1 MVQFRHAQREIQFK
15 IVYYGPALGG
25 KTTNLEALH
34 EIADPEGNTQLVSLK
49 TAEDRTLFFD
59 FLPFNL
65 GEIQGYQIRY
75 QVYTVPGQVNYN
87 TTRKVVL
94 AGTDAI
100 IFVADSQPDRAQ
112 ENYISWENMRANLLA
127 NKLDLAQTTVI
138 IQCNKQDLPGILSP
152 EQVLAAMRVEG
163 VAHTLAGRR

>member
-75 QVYTVPGQVNYN
+75 QVYTVPGQVHYN

-100 IFVADSQPDRAQ
+100 IFVADSQARPGPGELHLLGEHAGQPPGQQDGPRPDHGDHPVQ
-112 ENYISWENMRANLLA
+112 
-127 NKLDLAQTTVI
+127 Q
-138 IQCNKQDLPGILSP
+138 
-152 EQVLAAMRVEG
+152 
-163 VAHTLAGRR
+163 AGPARGS